1 MTYLLGV
8 DLGTT
13 SVKCVLFDQ
22 QGKVAASAN
31 KEYDLLI
38 PHPDFVEVKPE
49 TYWEAFKACITK
61 ILKESKI
68 KSQEIQGVGVASQGE
83 SFAYLD
89 KNGEPL
95 GRAIVW
101 LDNRSKDEAKLIK
114 DEFGVEE
121 IFRITGQNDVTP
133 TWTATKIL
141 WLKRNKSSLFQKINK
156 FLLLEDYLVYKLTG
170 KCATEYSIICSSLL
184 FKLPQRRWWNEIL
197 DFIGINENQLPNLN
211 PSGAPIGNITS
222 EVAEETGLHPNTL
235 VSTGAYDQAAN
246 ALGAG
251 NIESGVITE
260 TTGGAMAVVATID
273 QIVLDPMRRMPC
285 HHHAVSGKY
294 FLQPWCQTAGAVLK
308 WYRDNFG
315 KQEIE
320 KAQKEGKDPYDLLMV
335 QASKVPPGSDGLILL
350 PHFMGASSPEFNP
363 NAKGALFGLSLYH
376 GQGHVIRAI
385 VESVAYMLRRNVEML
400 EEVGVE
406 VKEVRSTG
414 GAARSHLWNQIKAD
428 VLQKTVLT
436 VNTEETAAL
445 GAALLAGL
453 AAGTFLSLDKA
464 VQSMVSVKE
473 RFSPL
478 KVNQKIYD
486 ERYKKYVKLYS
497 SLEGLF

>member
-1 MTYLLGV
+1 
-8 DLGTT
+8 
-13 SVKCVLFDQ
+13 
-22 QGKVAASAN
+22 
-31 KEYDLLI
+31 
-38 PHPDFVEVKPE
+38 
-49 TYWEAFKACITK
+49 
-61 ILKESKI
+61 
-68 KSQEIQGVGVASQGE
+68 
-83 SFAYLD
+83 
-89 KNGEPL
+89 
-95 GRAIVW
+95 
-101 LDNRSKDEAKLIK
+101 
-114 DEFGVEE
+114 
-121 IFRITGQNDVTP
+121 
-133 TWTATKIL
+133 
-141 WLKRNKSSLFQKINK
+141 
-156 FLLLEDYLVYKLTG
+156 
-170 KCATEYSIICSSLL
+170 
-184 FKLPQRRWWNEIL
+184 L

-222 EVAEETGLHPNTL
+222 EVAEETGLDPNTL

-363 NAKGALFGLSLYH
+363 NAKGTLFGLSLYH
-376 GQGHVIRAI
+376 GQSHVIRAI

-428 VLQKTVLT
+428 VLQKMVLT

-473 RFSPL
+473 RFSPS